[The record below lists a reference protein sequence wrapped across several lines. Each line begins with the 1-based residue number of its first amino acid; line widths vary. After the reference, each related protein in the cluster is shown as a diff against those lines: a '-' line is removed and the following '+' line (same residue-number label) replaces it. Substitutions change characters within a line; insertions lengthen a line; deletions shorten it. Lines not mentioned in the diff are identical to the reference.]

1 MQVIKAINASLTTK
15 ELTLYTEDGQ
25 VMSIPQGDI
34 RLKNLVK
41 KIEENGF
48 PIELDLSFKEYKSI
62 FDQFGLNE
70 EEGFKFLRIS
80 KDLLSLI
87 TDNVSEIKSDIIK
100 EIMDNAQPT
109 AYHTPSVST
118 TVVAIK
124 GDDLVTGVENITS
137 HIKHATE
144 TNDRKGVEAFLNR
157 MASLTKK
164 RKHSAKD
171 LMTFLQKANIQFAD
185 DGSIIALKNVLYH
198 GRDKDQFVD
207 IHSKKVVQRV
217 GDFVC
222 MDEDKVDPD
231 RNTSCSVGLH
241 IASQS
246 YLKSFKGEATLVV
259 KFAPED
265 AIAVPINEVN
275 KMRISGY
282 HIIDVLP
289 NDVSNAICSHS
300 NDKNITDFPE
310 VQEMFKKI
318 LSGKHVNVFRK
329 VFIGGPQGTDLKYED
344 VPQEIVPTESE
355 VSNEVIDAKQIVTI
369 QESKDVITKS
379 DPLDITSVKAAVR
392 SKDSNAK
399 SSILSVVKMYLKAK
413 SKADKLKYAQDALTL
428 KRKAKKSWIILGV
441 NPSEVVL
448 IEKTL
453 SDVKK

>member
-1 MQVIKAINASLTTK
+1 MQVKVVNAGLTTK

-25 VMSIPQGDI
+25 VLYIPQGDI

-41 KIEENGF
+41 QIEENGF

-80 KDLLSLI
+80 KELLSKI
-87 TDNVSEIKSDIIK
+87 TDNVGEIKSDIIK

-109 AYHTPSVST
+109 AYHTPSIST
-118 TVVAIK
+118 TVVAVK
-124 GDDLVTGVENITS
+124 GDDLVAGIENITS

-144 TNDRKGVEAFLNR
+144 TNDRAGVEAFLTR
-157 MASLTKK
+157 MANLTKK
-164 RKHSAKD
+164 RRHSAKD

-185 DGSIIALKNVLYH
+185 DGSIIALKNVRYY
-198 GRDKDQFVD
+198 GADKTQFVD
-207 IHSKKVVQRV
+207 IHSEKVVQQV

-222 MDEDKVDPD
+222 MDESEVDPD
-231 RNTSCSVGLH
+231 RNTSCSTGLH

-246 YLKSFKGEATLVV
+246 YLSSFVGSATLIV

-265 AIAVPINEVN
+265 AIAVPIYEVN

-282 HIIDVLP
+282 HIVGVLP
-289 NDVSNAICSHS
+289 DNVSAAICSKYNTKS
-300 NDKNITDFPE
+300 ITEFEE

-318 LSGKHVNVFRK
+318 LSGKHVNVLRK
-329 VFIGGPQGTDLKYED
+329 VFIGGPVGTDLKYED
-344 VPQEIVPTESE
+344 IPQEVMSTETEVP
-355 VSNEVIDAKQIVTI
+355 NEVADSKQIVTI
-369 QESKDVITKS
+369 QESKDVPTKS
-379 DPLDITSVKAAVR
+379 DPLDITSVKAAVN
-392 SKDSNAK
+392 SKASNTK
-399 SSILSVVKMYLKAK
+399 SPLLLAVEMYLKAK
-413 SKADKLKYAQDALTL
+413 SKEDKLKYAQDALVL

-441 NPSEVVL
+441 NPSEVAM

-453 SDVKK
+453 TDGKK